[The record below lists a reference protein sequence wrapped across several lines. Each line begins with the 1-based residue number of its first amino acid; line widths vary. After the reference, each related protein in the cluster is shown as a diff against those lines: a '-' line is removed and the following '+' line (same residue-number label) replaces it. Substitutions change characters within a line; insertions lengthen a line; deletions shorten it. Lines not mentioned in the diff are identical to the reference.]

1 MSINFLH
8 DGKLPIV
15 NLLQNADLPSFT
27 TLFSEIN
34 TDMGNSQI
42 WIVLLLA
49 CLMLT
54 LHGVAVLMIA
64 GTFHWIDQKLENKR
78 IYGANFLSYFVA
90 ILLIIGSHFLEII
103 AWAYICVALKVFAT
117 NPQTFYFAGEMYT
130 TVGYGDY
137 TLSEHWRIL
146 PIIISFS
153 GIFAV
158 SMSGAALYSMMGAL
172 LGHNAQNQNPKTGS
186 GF

>member
-1 MSINFLH
+1 MYILEYLS
-8 DGKLPIV
+8 KLPGFES
-15 NLLQNADLPSFT
+15 LPSFRA
-27 TLFSEIN
+27 FFAEIN
-34 TDMGNSQI
+34 ADMGNSEI
-42 WIVLLLA
+42 WFILILA

-54 LHGVAVLMIA
+54 LHGIAVLMIA
-64 GTFHWIDQKLENKR
+64 GAFHWLDQKLENKR
-78 IYGANFLSYFVA
+78 IYGANFLSYFIA
-90 ILLIIGSHFLEII
+90 ILLIIASHLAEIV
-103 AWAYICVALKVFAT
+103 AWAYVCVALQVFSS

-130 TVGYGDY
+130 TVGYGSY
-137 TLSEHWRIL
+137 TLPEQWKIL

-172 LGHNAQNQNPKTGS
+172 LNRGNQNPRSGS

>member
-1 MSINFLH
+1 MSLNFIH
-8 DGKLPIV
+8 DGKLPLV
-15 NLLQNADLPSFT
+15 ALFQSLDLPSFT

-42 WIVLLLA
+42 WLVLVLA

-54 LHGVAVLMIA
+54 FHGVAVLMIA
-64 GTFHWIDQKLENKR
+64 GTFHWIDHKLENKR
-78 IYGANFLSYFVA
+78 IYGANFLSYFIA
-90 ILLIIGSHFLEII
+90 ILLIIGSHFIEII

-172 LGHNAQNQNPKTGS
+172 LGRSNQNPKSGS

>member
-1 MSINFLH
+1 MNLIDHFI
-8 DGKLPIV
+8 KLPGFTS
-15 NLLQNADLPSFT
+15 LPSFS

-34 TDMGNSQI
+34 TDMGNSEI
-42 WIVLLLA
+42 WFVLILA

-54 LHGVAVLMIA
+54 FHGVAVLMIA
-64 GTFHWIDQKLENKR
+64 GAFHWLDRILENKR
-78 IYGANFLSYFVA
+78 IYGANFLSYFIA
-90 ILLIIGSHFLEII
+90 ILLIIGSHFIEIV
-103 AWAYICVALKVFAT
+103 AWSYICVALQVFPT

-137 TLSEHWRIL
+137 TLSERWRIL

-172 LGHNAQNQNPKTGS
+172 LNRSNQNPKS
-186 GF
+186 GAGF

>member
-1 MSINFLH
+1 MYLLEHIAN
-8 DGKLPIV
+8 LPGF
-15 NLLQNADLPSFT
+15 QNLPSFN

-34 TDMGNSQI
+34 TDMGNSEI
-42 WIVLLLA
+42 WFVLILA

-54 LHGVAVLMIA
+54 FHGIAVLMIA
-64 GTFHWIDQKLENKR
+64 GAFHWIDRKLENKR
-78 IYGANFLSYFVA
+78 IYGANFLSYFIA
-90 ILLIIGSHFLEII
+90 ILLIIASHLVEIV
-103 AWAYICVALKVFAT
+103 AWAYICVALQVFPT

-130 TVGYGDY
+130 TVGFGTYS
-137 TLSEHWRIL
+137 LSEQWRIL

-172 LGHNAQNQNPKTGS
+172 LGRVTQNPQSGS

>member
-8 DGKLPIV
+8 DDKLPIV

-42 WIVLLLA
+42 WVVLILA

-54 LHGVAVLMIA
+54 FHGVAVLMIA
-64 GTFHWIDQKLENKR
+64 GAFHWIDRKLENKR
-78 IYGANFLSYFVA
+78 VYGANFLSYFVA
-90 ILLIIGSHFLEII
+90 ILLIIGSHFVEII

-172 LGHNAQNQNPKTGS
+172 LGRPNQSPKSGTG
-186 GF
+186 F

>member
-1 MSINFLH
+1 MALNFIH
-8 DGKLPIV
+8 DGKLPLLEFLD
-15 NLLQNADLPSFT
+15 NLNLPSFH
-27 TLFSEIN
+27 TLFTEIN

-42 WIVLLLA
+42 WLVLILA

-54 LHGVAVLMIA
+54 FHGIAVLMIA
-64 GTFHWIDQKLENKR
+64 GAFHWIDRKLENKR

-90 ILLIIGSHFLEII
+90 ILLIIGSHFIEII
-103 AWAYICVALKVFAT
+103 AWAYICVALKVFTT

-137 TLSEHWRIL
+137 TLSERWRIL

-172 LGHNAQNQNPKTGS
+172 LGRSNQNPKSGTG
-186 GF
+186 F

>member
-1 MSINFLH
+1 MALNFIH
-8 DGKLPIV
+8 DGKLSLV
-15 NLLQNADLPSFT
+15 GFLENLDLPSFH

-42 WIVLLLA
+42 WLVLVLA

-54 LHGVAVLMIA
+54 FHGIAVLMIA
-64 GTFHWIDQKLENKR
+64 GTFHWIDHKLENKR
-78 IYGANFLSYFVA
+78 IYGANFLSYFIA
-90 ILLIIGSHFLEII
+90 ILLIIGSHFIEII

-172 LGHNAQNQNPKTGS
+172 LGRSNQNPKSGS

>member
-1 MSINFLH
+1 MLSLF
-8 DGKLPIV
+8 
-15 NLLQNADLPSFT
+15 QNTDLPSFT
-27 TLFSEIN
+27 TLFNEIN

-42 WIVLLLA
+42 WVIVVSA
-49 CLMLT
+49 CLMLAV
-54 LHGVAVLMIA
+54 HAVAVLGIA
-64 GTFHWIDQKLENKR
+64 GAFHAIDQVMTRRR
-78 IYGANFLSYFVA
+78 IVGASFLSYFVA
-90 ILLIIGSHFLEII
+90 ILLVIAIHLAEIVV
-103 AWAYICVALKVFAT
+103 WAYICVALKVFPT

-137 TLSEHWRIL
+137 KLSEQWRIL

-158 SMSGAALYSMMGAL
+158 SMSGAALYTMMGVL
-172 LGHNAQNQNPKTGS
+172 LGHNNQNPRSGS

>member
-42 WIVLLLA
+42 WIVLILA

-54 LHGVAVLMIA
+54 FHGVAVLMIA
-64 GTFHWIDQKLENKR
+64 GAFHWIDRKLENKR
-78 IYGANFLSYFVA
+78 VYGANFLSYFVA
-90 ILLIIGSHFLEII
+90 ILLIIGSHFVEII

-153 GIFAV
+153 GIFAG

-172 LGHNAQNQNPKTGS
+172 LGRPNQSPKSGTG
-186 GF
+186 F

>member
-1 MSINFLH
+1 MLSLF
-8 DGKLPIV
+8 
-15 NLLQNADLPSFT
+15 QNTDLPSFT
-27 TLFSEIN
+27 TLFNEIN

-42 WIVLLLA
+42 WVIVVSA
-49 CLMLT
+49 CLMLAV
-54 LHGVAVLMIA
+54 HAVAVLGIA
-64 GTFHWIDQKLENKR
+64 GAFHAIDQVMTRRR
-78 IYGANFLSYFVA
+78 IVGASFLSYFVA
-90 ILLIIGSHFLEII
+90 ILLVIAIHLAEIVV
-103 AWAYICVALKVFAT
+103 WAYICVALKVFPT

-137 TLSEHWRIL
+137 KLSEQWRIL

-158 SMSGAALYSMMGAL
+158 SMSGAALYTMMGAL
-172 LGHNAQNQNPKTGS
+172 LGHNNQNPRSGS

>member
-42 WIVLLLA
+42 WVVLILA

-54 LHGVAVLMIA
+54 FHGVAVLMIA
-64 GTFHWIDQKLENKR
+64 GAFHWIDRKLENKR
-78 IYGANFLSYFVA
+78 VYGANFLSYFVA
-90 ILLIIGSHFLEII
+90 ILLIIGSHFVEII

-146 PIIISFS
+146 PIIISFT

-172 LGHNAQNQNPKTGS
+172 LGRANQSPKSGTG
-186 GF
+186 F